1 MNVALDHWCAM
12 DLGAGLLV
20 LFLLYLMS
28 NLELLL
34 AFLHCLCCLP
44 NVFLCKCIFRHY
56 QTFSLPIL
64 LINEFDILSGL

>member
-1 MNVALDHWCAM
+1 MNDALDHWCAM

-34 AFLHCLCCLP
+34 AFFALFML
-44 NVFLCKCIFRHY
+44 FAKC
-56 QTFSLPIL
+56 FSL
-64 LINEFDILSGL
+64 